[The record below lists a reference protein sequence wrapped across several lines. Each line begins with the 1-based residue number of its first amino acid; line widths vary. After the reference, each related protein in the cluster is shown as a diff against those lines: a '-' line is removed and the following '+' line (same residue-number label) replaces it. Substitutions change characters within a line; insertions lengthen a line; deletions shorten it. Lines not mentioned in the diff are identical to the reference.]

1 MEKRSRKRRKTE
13 PRPDREEYLQALV
26 TEFTTTTKDHAKE
39 QIAAN
44 LANFSYDPANYAYL
58 AKLNVVDLFLD
69 LTDDENLTL
78 HLGLEG

>member
-1 MEKRSRKRRKTE
+1 M
-13 PRPDREEYLQALV
+13 

-78 HLGLEG
+78 RR

>member
-1 MEKRSRKRRKTE
+1 M
-13 PRPDREEYLQALV
+13 

-78 HLGLEG
+78 RRYHYYATNLGTIIMQLT